1 MGETG
6 ETDHART
13 SRDGHTLIILTRLGC
28 ALPIALNPDLIERAE
43 STPDTV
49 VTLVDGH
56 KLVVQEPVAEVV
68 ALVRTW
74 RASVAAEALALARV
88 GLPLIGD
95 VRPGDEVLHSG
106 DVEDALRVDQSAH
119 DTVGG
124 RVLRLAPR
132 KG

>member
-1 MGETG
+1 MGETA
-6 ETDHART
+6 HART
-13 SRDGHTLIILTRLGC
+13 SKDGLTLIILTRLGC

-88 GLPLIGD
+88 GLPLLGD
-95 VRPGDEVLHSG
+95 DRPGAEILNSG
-106 DVEDALRVDQSAH
+106 DVDDALRVDQSAH